1 MRMLL
6 DLDEIALRFKVLD
19 DAAARFIAVKAFI
32 FAAEAVD
39 GGVVV
44 HHADLLQTVT
54 LADEKVVRVMRR
66 GDFHAAGPEF
76 LVDILVRDD
85 GDFPPDER
93 QNQRFADEFGITL
106 VLRADGNGGISQQRL
121 GTGGGDD
128 NIAVRTL
135 DRIAD
140 MPEVTGLLLIFDL
153 GVRKGGAALGAPV
166 DDAVAA
172 VDQPLFI
179 QADEHLAHG
188 F

>member
-1 MRMLL
+1 M
-6 DLDEIALRFKVLD
+6 
-19 DAAARFIAVKAFI
+19 
-32 FAAEAVD
+32 
-39 GGVVV
+39 
-44 HHADLLQTVT
+44 T

-135 DRIAD
+135 DRSNLSCASESEA
-140 MPEVTGLLLIFDL
+140 PFFRTAAKRTALSAGRESSGRTGC
-153 GVRKGGAALGAPV
+153 AA
-166 DDAVAA
+166 
-172 VDQPLFI
+172 QPGSTVLNN
-179 QADEHLAHG
+179 L
-188 F
+188 